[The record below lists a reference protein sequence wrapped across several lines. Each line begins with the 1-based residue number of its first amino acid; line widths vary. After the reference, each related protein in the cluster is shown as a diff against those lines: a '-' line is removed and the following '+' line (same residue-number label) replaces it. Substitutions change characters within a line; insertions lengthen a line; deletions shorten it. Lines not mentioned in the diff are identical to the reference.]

1 MVGCSEIRGPQEGY
15 KVLSAA
21 EGDPKVR
28 QSFFPKPRFEVPN
41 HRDLLVSHPHPRLL
55 APPQSQRHS
64 RVQAPPSPPAL
75 LTIPVLSPASVFQS
89 RAVSI
94 TAVDI
99 VS

>member
-55 APPQSQRHS
+55 APPSPSTTAGFKPPPLPPHS
-64 RVQAPPSPPAL
+64 
-75 LTIPVLSPASVFQS
+75 
-89 RAVSI
+89 
-94 TAVDI
+94 
-99 VS
+99 